1 MEDKRIQISFKLNPE
16 VEEDQLVLW
25 VLSDQDNR
33 QGFIKSLILDYY
45 YEKKDLKDSIAKG
58 AKFVNAPA
66 VKSGRIITGRSAGHA
81 VTFALEILK
90 AVKGEAAAEKVRYA
104 LMLDTK

>member
-58 AKFVNAPA
+58 AK
-66 VKSGRIITGRSAGHA
+66 
-81 VTFALEILK
+81 
-90 AVKGEAAAEKVRYA
+90 
-104 LMLDTK
+104 LM

>member
-25 VLSDQDNR
+25 VLSDQENR

-45 YEKKDLKDSIAKG
+45 YEKKAFKDSIAKG
-58 AKFVNAPA
+58 AK
-66 VKSGRIITGRSAGHA
+66 
-81 VTFALEILK
+81 
-90 AVKGEAAAEKVRYA
+90 
-104 LMLDTK
+104 LM